1 MREVAWTMPLDH
13 IRHYIAELV
22 LGMQQ
27 LQSAKIIHGDLK
39 PNNIFVTPTGHL
51 AIGDFGLGQLLSV
64 RDFRNHK
71 RRCGQIGTPHYFA
84 PEILDPD
91 YILEHGYGQTLDSWT
106 FGLILAEMS
115 GIKGVRPFSYY
126 FVSAVPRGL
135 TKCLTH
141 T

>member
-91 YILEHGYGQTLDSWT
+91 YILEHGYGQTLDSWKRCQ
-106 FGLILAEMS
+106 G
-115 GIKGVRPFSYY
+115 
-126 FVSAVPRGL
+126 
-135 TKCLTH
+135 
-141 T
+141 